1 MKKIKE
7 LLNKK
12 SVYYVC
18 LFILVFALH
27 LFMKPGEADDSWFI
41 NNYTGNPLSF
51 AYMRYMQWSS
61 RFLIEMVLVTIAS
74 SPLIVWKVLD
84 TLMIVLL
91 FYSGNKL
98 LNVKDR
104 KILIFEI
111 LLIMILPWKL
121 FGETGWI
128 ATTLNYTWPITL
140 GFYGF
145 SILLEEKTN
154 FLKQIISFLCIIFAC
169 NQEQMC
175 CVMLAFIII
184 CFCIRTFQKKNNKVF
199 LIPFIICIL
208 MGVLH
213 IICPGNSMRQISEMQ
228 TWYPAYQN
236 FDVLDKISIGI
247 ISTVTAILFDFR
259 IIYIAFIG
267 MLILYTNYLPLNKK
281 LSYVVQFILACFIFI
296 NIYPFDSTQLMF
308 YSKAQE
314 SIVITFMNFVLPV
327 LLFSLLISIVI
338 YLILKTKNKYNYMFV
353 LLFLSGICSR
363 LILGFSPTVY
373 ASGKRTVIY
382 FYIICYL
389 LTVFIMKTICIIKEN
404 DFEKKI

>member
-1 MKKIKE
+1 MEKIKE
-7 LLNKK
+7 LMNKK
-12 SVYYVC
+12 YVYYVC
-18 LFILVFALH
+18 LFIFVFALH
-27 LFMKPGEADDSWFI
+27 LFMRPGEADDLWFI

-61 RFLIEMVLVTIAS
+61 RFLIEMVLVFIAS
-74 SPLIVWKVLD
+74 LPLIVWKVLD

-98 LNVKDR
+98 LNIKNR

-111 LLIMILPWKL
+111 FLIMILPWKV

-154 FLKQIISFLCIIFAC
+154 FLKQIISFFCIIFAC

-267 MLILYTNYLPLNKK
+267 MLILYTKYLPLNKK
-281 LSYVVQFILACFIFI
+281 LYYIIQFILVCFIFI

-382 FYIICYL
+382 FYIVCYL
-389 LTVFIMKTICIIKEN
+389 LTIFIMKTICIIKEN

>member
-1 MKKIKE
+1 MEKIKE
-7 LLNKK
+7 LMNKK
-12 SVYYVC
+12 YVYYVC
-18 LFILVFALH
+18 LFIFVFALH
-27 LFMKPGEADDSWFI
+27 LFMRPGEADDSWFI

-61 RFLIEMVLVTIAS
+61 RFLIEMVLVVIAS
-74 SPLIVWKVLD
+74 LPLIVWKVLD

-98 LNVKDR
+98 LNIKNR

-111 LLIMILPWKL
+111 FLIMTLPWKV

-140 GFYGF
+140 GLYGF
-145 SILLEEKTN
+145 SILLEEKIN
-154 FLKQIISFLCIIFAC
+154 IFKQIMAFFCIIFAC

-213 IICPGNSMRQISEMQ
+213 IVCPGNSMRQISEMQ

-236 FDVLDKISIGI
+236 FDILDKTFIGI

-267 MLILYTNYLPLNKK
+267 MLILYTKYLPLNKK
-281 LSYVVQFILACFIFI
+281 LSYIIQFILACFIFI

-314 SIVITFMNFVLPV
+314 SIAITFMNFVLPV

-338 YLILKTKNKYNYMFV
+338 YLILKTKNRYNYMFV

-382 FYIICYL
+382 FYIVCYL
-389 LTVFIMKTICIIKEN
+389 LTVFIMKSICIIKEN

>member
-111 LLIMILPWKL
+111 LLIMILPWKV

>member
-1 MKKIKE
+1 MEKIKE
-7 LLNKK
+7 LMNKK
-12 SVYYVC
+12 YVYYVC
-18 LFILVFALH
+18 LFIFVFALH
-27 LFMKPGEADDSWFI
+27 LFMRPGEADDLWFI

-61 RFLIEMVLVTIAS
+61 RFLIEMVLVFIAS
-74 SPLIVWKVLD
+74 LPLIVWKVLD

-98 LNVKDR
+98 LNIKNR

-111 LLIMILPWKL
+111 FLIMILPWKV

-154 FLKQIISFLCIIFAC
+154 FLKQIISFFCIIFAC

-184 CFCIRTFQKKNNKVF
+184 CFCIRTFQKKNNKAF

-267 MLILYTNYLPLNKK
+267 MLILYIKYLPLNKK
-281 LSYVVQFILACFIFI
+281 LSYIIQFILVCFIFI

-382 FYIICYL
+382 FYIVCYL
-389 LTVFIMKTICIIKEN
+389 LTIFIMKTICIIKEN

>member
-41 NNYTGNPLSF
+41 NNYTGNPFSF
-51 AYMRYMQWSS
+51 SYMRYMQWSS
-61 RFLIEMVLVTIAS
+61 RFLIEMVLVVIAS
-74 SPLIVWKVLD
+74 LPLILWKVLD

-111 LLIMILPWKL
+111 LLIMILPWKV

-154 FLKQIISFLCIIFAC
+154 FLKQIMAFFSIIFAC

-213 IICPGNSMRQISEMQ
+213 IVCPGNSMRQISEMQ

-236 FDVLDKISIGI
+236 FDILDKTLIGI

-267 MLILYTNYLPLNKK
+267 MLILYTKYLPLNKK
-281 LSYVVQFILACFIFI
+281 LSYIIQFILACFIFI
-296 NIYPFDSTQLMF
+296 NIYPFDSTQMMF

-382 FYIICYL
+382 FYVVCYL

>member
-1 MKKIKE
+1 MEKIKE
-7 LLNKK
+7 LMNKK
-12 SVYYVC
+12 YVYYVC
-18 LFILVFALH
+18 LFIFVFALH
-27 LFMKPGEADDSWFI
+27 LFMRPGEADDLWFI

-61 RFLIEMVLVTIAS
+61 RFLIEMVLVFIAS
-74 SPLIVWKVLD
+74 LPLIVWKVLD

-98 LNVKDR
+98 LNIKNR

-111 LLIMILPWKL
+111 FLIMILPWKV

-154 FLKQIISFLCIIFAC
+154 FLKQIISFFCIIFAC

-267 MLILYTNYLPLNKK
+267 MLILYIKYLPLNKK
-281 LSYVVQFILACFIFI
+281 LSYIIQFILVCFIFI

-327 LLFSLLISIVI
+327 LLFSLLISMVI

-382 FYIICYL
+382 FYIVCYL
-389 LTVFIMKTICIIKEN
+389 LTIFIMKTICIIKEN

>member
-1 MKKIKE
+1 MEKIKE
-7 LLNKK
+7 LMNKK
-12 SVYYVC
+12 YVYYVC
-18 LFILVFALH
+18 LFIFVFALH
-27 LFMKPGEADDSWFI
+27 LFMRPGEADDLWFI

-61 RFLIEMVLVTIAS
+61 RFLIEMVLVFIAS
-74 SPLIVWKVLD
+74 LPLIVWKVLD

-98 LNVKDR
+98 LNIKNR

-111 LLIMILPWKL
+111 FLIMILPWKV

-154 FLKQIISFLCIIFAC
+154 FLKQIISFFCIIFAC

-213 IICPGNSMRQISEMQ
+213 IICPGNSMRQIPEMQ

-236 FDVLDKISIGI
+236 FDVLDMISIVI

-267 MLILYTNYLPLNKK
+267 MLILYIKYLPLNKK
-281 LSYVVQFILACFIFI
+281 LSYIIQFILVCFIFI

-314 SIVITFMNFVLPV
+314 SIVIAFMNFVLPV

-382 FYIICYL
+382 FYIVCYL
-389 LTVFIMKTICIIKEN
+389 LTIFIMKTICIIKEN

>member
-1 MKKIKE
+1 MEKIKE
-7 LLNKK
+7 LMNKK
-12 SVYYVC
+12 YVYYVC
-18 LFILVFALH
+18 LFIFVFALH
-27 LFMKPGEADDSWFI
+27 LFMKPGEADDLWFI

-61 RFLIEMVLVTIAS
+61 RFLIEMVLVFIAS
-74 SPLIVWKVLD
+74 LPLIVWKVLD

-98 LNVKDR
+98 LNIKNR

-111 LLIMILPWKL
+111 FLIMILPWKV

-154 FLKQIISFLCIIFAC
+154 FLKQIISFFCIIFAC

-267 MLILYTNYLPLNKK
+267 MLILYIKYLPLNKK
-281 LSYVVQFILACFIFI
+281 LSYIIQFILVCFIFI

-382 FYIICYL
+382 FYIVCYL
-389 LTVFIMKTICIIKEN
+389 LTIFIMKTICIIKEN

>member
-1 MKKIKE
+1 MEKIKE
-7 LLNKK
+7 LMNKK
-12 SVYYVC
+12 YVYYVC
-18 LFILVFALH
+18 LFIFVFALH
-27 LFMKPGEADDSWFI
+27 LFMRPGEADDLWFI

-61 RFLIEMVLVTIAS
+61 RFLIEMVLVFIAS
-74 SPLIVWKVLD
+74 LPLIVWKVLD

-98 LNVKDR
+98 LNIKNR

-111 LLIMILPWKL
+111 FLIMILPWKV

-154 FLKQIISFLCIIFAC
+154 FLKQIISFFCIIFAC

-199 LIPFIICIL
+199 LIPFIICFL

-267 MLILYTNYLPLNKK
+267 MLILYIKYLPLNKK
-281 LSYVVQFILACFIFI
+281 LSYIIQFILVCFIFI

-382 FYIICYL
+382 FYIVCYL
-389 LTVFIMKTICIIKEN
+389 LTIFIMKTICIIKEN